1 MKKASLSVLAAVLA
15 IAAGSAQAQTISIG
29 TSPVGSSNYA
39 LGNALGKVMTE
50 QLGLK
55 VRVVPFGGGQQIL
68 PLINSKQLEMAI
80 PSSTD
85 SYFAYNGNGG
95 PFKQPNKDLRVI
107 ATVFPYYLSWYVK
120 KNSPYKSLADLKGK
134 KIAIGFTA
142 NSAQHTSYLAGL
154 AAFGVKASDF
164 EGVPVPHVVRG
175 ADDFMQGK
183 VEAST
188 FAIGAGKMAE
198 VDAKVG
204 GIRWLSMPKDAAAE
218 KRVKAIMPAT
228 FIDTLEAGQAPGRHR
243 RPHQRDGP
251 RLSGHGRRANVR
263 RHRLQDRQ
271 AALRAAG
278 EAGSDFEDLRA
289 LQETESRARPRRSL
303 PPRRHQ
309 VLQGSRHL
317 EAIGARLASRA
328 GERS

>member
-15 IAAGSAQAQTISIG
+15 IAAGSAQAQTVSIG

-95 PFKQPNKDLRVI
+95 PFKTPNKNLRVI

-134 KIAIGFTA
+134 KIATGFTA

-164 EGVPVPHVVRG
+164 QGVPVPHVVRG

-228 FIDTLEAGQAPGRHR
+228 FIDTLEPAKPLVGIVGPTNVMVHDYLVMGGAQMSDDTAYKIAKLLYEQQAKLVAISKIYGRYKKQNLARDHGVPFHPG
-243 RPHQRDGP
+243 
-251 RLSGHGRRANVR
+251 AIKFYK
-263 RHRLQDRQ
+263 
-271 AALRAAG
+271 
-278 EAGSDFEDLRA
+278 EAGIWKR
-289 LQETESRARPRRSL
+289 
-303 PPRRHQ
+303 
-309 VLQGSRHL
+309 
-317 EAIGARLASRA
+317 
-328 GERS
+328 

>member
-1 MKKASLSVLAAVLA
+1 MKKISLIAFASVLA

-50 QLGLK
+50 TTGLR

-68 PLINSKQLEMAI
+68 PLIDRNELEMAV
-80 PSSTD
+80 PSATD
-85 SYFAYNGNGG
+85 AYFAYNGSGG
-95 PFKQPNKDLRVI
+95 PFKQPNKNLRVI

-120 KNSPYKSLADLKGK
+120 KGSPYKTLADLKGK
-134 KIAIGFTA
+134 KIATGFTA
-142 NSAQHTSYLAGL
+142 NSAQHTTYLAGL
-154 AAFGVKASDF
+154 AAFGVKPSDF

-204 GIRWLSMPKDAAAE
+204 GIRWLSMPGDPAAE
-218 KRVKAIMPAT
+218 KRVQATMPAA
-228 FIDTLEAGQAPGRHR
+228 FIDKLEPAKPLVGIVGTTNVIYHDYLIMAGKQMSDDTAYKIAKLLYEQQAKLVAISKIYGRYKKENLARDHGVPFHPGAIKFYKEV
-243 RPHQRDGP
+243 GIWK
-251 RLSGHGRRANVR
+251 
-263 RHRLQDRQ
+263 DR
-271 AALRAAG
+271 
-278 EAGSDFEDLRA
+278 
-289 LQETESRARPRRSL
+289 
-303 PPRRHQ
+303 
-309 VLQGSRHL
+309 
-317 EAIGARLASRA
+317 
-328 GERS
+328 